1 MDSSYHLQVEPK
13 TTSLKQRKLLL
24 EHCCFPQYPLELQLS
39 YDGDID
45 QASQSQLDGQGRSGL
60 GLRAT
65 VDGDARR
72 RRYSSDEEDSVKE
85 LSRTQES
92 HLQSYQQS
100 TLMKPGTYI
109 LQECTS
115 RV

>member
-1 MDSSYHLQVEPK
+1 M
-13 TTSLKQRKLLL
+13 LLG
-24 EHCCFPQYPLELQLS
+24 PQIS

-45 QASQSQLDGQGRSGL
+45 QASLSQSDGQGRGGL

-85 LSRTQES
+85 LSRTQET
-92 HLQSYQQS
+92 HLEGYQQS
-100 TLMKPGTYI
+100 TPMKPGMYYTG
-109 LQECTS
+109 CS
-115 RV
+115 V

>member
-1 MDSSYHLQVEPK
+1 MYD
-13 TTSLKQRKLLL
+13 TSLK
-24 EHCCFPQYPLELQLS
+24 LQMS
-39 YDGDID
+39 YDGDVD
-45 QASQSQLDGQGRSGL
+45 QASQSQLEGGL

-72 RRYSSDEEDSVKE
+72 RKYSSDEEESVKE

-100 TLMKPGTYI
+100 TPMQPGMCCTLEANITTVKPSPSPSFCSY
-109 LQECTS
+109 ECKHNA
-115 RV
+115 

>member
-1 MDSSYHLQVEPK
+1 M
-13 TTSLKQRKLLL
+13 
-24 EHCCFPQYPLELQLS
+24 S

-45 QASQSQLDGQGRSGL
+45 QASESQLDGQGRGGL

-85 LSRTQES
+85 FSRTKDT
-92 HLQSYQQS
+92 HLQSYQES
-100 TLMKPGTYI
+100 MPMKPGMYYAGCSSTI
-109 LQECTS
+109 AW
-115 RV
+115 

>member
-1 MDSSYHLQVEPK
+1 MKV
-13 TTSLKQRKLLL
+13 
-24 EHCCFPQYPLELQLS
+24 S

-45 QASQSQLDGQGRSGL
+45 QASQQLEGQGR

-72 RRYSSDEEDSVKE
+72 RKYSSDEDDSVTE

-92 HLQSYQQS
+92 HLQNYQQS
-100 TLMKPGTYI
+100 TPMQPGT
-109 LQECTS
+109 T